1 MFYLKYRPRTI
12 STLDNSTARE
22 AITNILNHQKNLPHA
37 YLFVGQKGTGKT
49 STARIFAKAIN
60 CSNNKFANKSD
71 SIEPC
76 NTCENCKRIDTSTSA
91 DVTELDAASNRG
103 IEEIKNIIRES
114 SFAPMSGKFRVFI
127 IDEAHMITTEA
138 FNALLKTLE
147 EPPPSVMFILATTN
161 EEKVPK
167 TIQSRCFKVVF
178 GKARKADV
186 IQQLHRIVKEE
197 KIKVDEKVLD
207 LIATHSD
214 NSFRDAAKI
223 LEELV
228 IQNRL
233 QFDEAQQYL
242 GVRSKQSLLYILQD
256 KELKDALKWI
266 DDFSAT
272 GGSYKNLIEELLEE
286 LRVTLLIKNGVLSEE
301 KNMYN
306 LGIKDISLLMKLM
319 NEAYG
324 LIKSSPIESL
334 PLELAVLD
342 FYGRKLK

>member
-76 NTCENCKRIDTSTSA
+76 NTCENCKRIDASTSA

-114 SFAPMSGKFRVFI
+114 SFAPMSGRFRVFI

-186 IQQLHRIVKEE
+186 IQQLHRIVTEE

-228 IQNRL
+228 IQNKL

-286 LRVTLLIKNGVLSEE
+286 LRLTLLIKNGVLSEE